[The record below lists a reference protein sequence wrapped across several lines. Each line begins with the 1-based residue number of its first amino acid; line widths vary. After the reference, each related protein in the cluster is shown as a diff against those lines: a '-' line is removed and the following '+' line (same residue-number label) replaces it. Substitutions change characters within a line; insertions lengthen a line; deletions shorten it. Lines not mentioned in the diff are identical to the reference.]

1 MRNAEN
7 KVIEAL
13 LKISKKFPSA
23 KYLASAVE
31 TFGLFDGIAYFENNK
46 WNITRWKKYDEEA
59 VPFCIL
65 NKKTGV
71 RFFSALKYNNV
82 WECFLKDIDKCYV
95 LLKFD
100 SKTGNLFSVIPDENI
115 NTNFWKSDDP
125 EERIEEVKALLED

>member
-1 MRNAEN
+1 MNDVEN
-7 KVIEAL
+7 KIVGT
-13 LKISKKFPSA
+13 LKKLSKKFPDA
-23 KYLASAVE
+23 ALLASAVE
-31 TFGLFDGIAYFENNK
+31 EYGLFDGIAYFENNK

-100 SKTGNLFSVIPDENI
+100 NKTGDIINITTDENI
-115 NTNFWKSDDP
+115 NTNFWKSDNPD
-125 EERIEEVKALLED
+125 ERINEIKSLLED

>member
-1 MRNAEN
+1 MNDVEN
-7 KVIEAL
+7 KIVGT
-13 LKISKKFPSA
+13 LKKLSKKFPDA
-23 KYLASAVE
+23 ALLASAVE
-31 TFGLFDGIAYFENNK
+31 EYGLFDGIAYFENNK

-115 NTNFWKSDDP
+115 NTNFWKSDNP
-125 EERIEEVKALLED
+125 EERIQEIKALLED